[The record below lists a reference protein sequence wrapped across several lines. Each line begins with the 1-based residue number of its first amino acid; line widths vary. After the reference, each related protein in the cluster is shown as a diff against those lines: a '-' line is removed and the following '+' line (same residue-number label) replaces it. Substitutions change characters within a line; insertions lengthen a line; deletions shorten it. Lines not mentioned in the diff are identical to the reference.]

1 MITKRNMDR
10 GLDSLDLFQND
21 FQKFEKEVEKLSDK
35 DRKQIAWWWTR
46 CADYLQVNGSNL
58 SGFLK

>member
-10 GLDSLDLFQND
+10 GLDLIDVFQSD
-21 FQKFEKEVEKLSDK
+21 FQKFEEEVKKLSDK

-46 CADYLQVNGSNL
+46 CADYLEDNCSNL
-58 SGFLK
+58 NGFLK